1 MKKTLKVIHLVAVSC
16 FLGSIVTYIMFGI
29 LAGKEPVALHFN
41 RVWVNSST
49 TYLTI
54 SAMWVA
60 GITGLLMSGIP
71 RANWL
76 KAKLLGFVVIVANTY
91 MLVGPAVTQS
101 LQHVDAGGDKFASA
115 VRQEAIFGGVNL
127 VLIVLLITLSVA
139 KPFGR
144 KQRSAV
150 AQASTA

>member
-1 MKKTLKVIHLVAVSC
+1 MKKALKVIHLVAVSC

-41 RVWVNSST
+41 RIWVSSST

-54 SAMWVA
+54 SAMWGA
-60 GITGLLMSGIP
+60 GMTGLLMSGIP

-101 LQHVDAGGDKFASA
+101 LQYVDAGGDKFASA

-127 VLIVLLITLSVA
+127 VLIVLLVTLSVA